1 MFYVQYAHARICSV
15 LRNAEAAGLKS
26 NADIDFNLLTDE
38 AEKALILRIAA
49 FPRVIEAA
57 AAAHE
62 PHRISFYLYDLAS
75 DFHSLWNK
83 GKELPQLRFI
93 LQDQDNI
100 SLTRL
105 AFLRVIRY
113 CLANGLGILGVEPAS
128 EM

>member
-1 MFYVQYAHARICSV
+1 V
-15 LRNAEAAGLKS
+15 LRNAEAAGLQ
-26 NADIDFNLLTDE
+26 ADAQIDFSLLTDE

-57 AAAHE
+57 AMAHE

-93 LQDQDNI
+93 LQDQDNV

-113 CLANGLGILGVEPAS
+113 CLANGLRILGVKPAS